1 MADAIPCLRYGV
13 SVQTS
18 TMNELQTPSE
28 RSRAIPTTRSP
39 SRAMATCWDC
49 SNDRRSAWALRPL
62 SQSSAARSAFVRT
75 QSIPSSV
82 PPIVT
87 LTAGAE
93 CPSSRAPP
101 ARERRSRHRAT
112 PCASRCRRLRIPGR
126 SRRPF
131 PSSERS
137 TRSWIPAASRAPRS
151 SKRRAMSCSS
161 SRSTGGVAGAEGS
174 ALSVGSTSRPSIAIS
189 KTRSGSSIPRR

>member
-28 RSRAIPTTRSP
+28 EPRHPHDTVAVARDGDVLRLLERSTQRLGAAPVVPVVRRQIRFRPNPVDPVQRA
-39 SRAMATCWDC
+39 A
-49 SNDRRSAWALRPL
+49 DRRRSWPGRNALLRERCLHASVDLGTERLHARRDVVAADPRTV
-62 SQSSAARSAFVRT
+62 SSAR
-75 QSIPSSV
+75 P
-82 PPIVT
+82 
-87 LTAGAE
+87 
-93 CPSSRAPP
+93 RA
-101 ARERRSRHRAT
+101 S
-112 PCASRCRRLRIPGR
+112 
-126 SRRPF
+126 
-131 PSSERS
+131 S